1 VKFLF
6 FVFGVDWYYRRNI
19 WKFTHVCYD
28 CLEGTKAINAEQTCP
43 CIIIHFENLKAQIQG
58 TWSKQNNK
66 LENRKYMKQANEEYD
81 SDRIYGVLKC

>member
-1 VKFLF
+1 MSM
-6 FVFGVDWYYRRNI
+6 Y
-19 WKFTHVCYD
+19 
-28 CLEGTKAINAEQTCP
+28 
-43 CIIIHFENLKAQIQG
+43 IIIHFENLKAQIQG